1 MRGSS
6 PQKVVLIRP
15 LHGADELEF
24 QEPLG
29 IECLAGALI
38 AARREVT
45 LFDRRLYERQGTLSG
60 FWEDFFASGPYDL
73 VGFSVMTAEDLPDAL
88 RMLQRIRREWPET
101 RFMLGGLYVT
111 LAGEALRALV
121 PDGVE
126 LVIGEG
132 EGALLG
138 LPFGPESWA
147 PAYRPQL
154 ADYLREGCV
163 INLRGARGCPGGC
176 AFCATP
182 GLPPE
187 LRSWAGRAIPE
198 IADEIEKLTSFG
210 AIFNFV
216 EDDFGPLSRVEELD
230 AELRARDLRIAY
242 SLQLRGAALAGEDDL
257 EARMARLYDGGFC
270 RLFIGVESLDPRT
283 LRAWRKPLDPEAMIN
298 MLHGIERAG
307 IAVHIGY
314 ILWHAGST
322 PEGVRDEVI
331 KLRAQGFF
339 STKCVF
345 NRMILFAGSALAGGD
360 PHSRWQALSPDCE
373 LRYRELTA
381 RLKPLYNAW
390 VAGATDLPRLVA
402 LAHLTD
408 DDRARRR
415 VEALLE
421 ECDALAYAAVVDGM
435 YPDDLD
441 AQAARLAGEIDEVR
455 RAGR

>member
-1 MRGSS
+1 MT
-6 PQKVVLIRP
+6 VALIRP
-15 LHGADELEF
+15 LHGGEELEF

-38 AARREVT
+38 AAGREVT
-45 LFDRRLYERQGTLSG
+45 LFDRRLYERQEALPR
-60 FWEDFFASGPYDL
+60 FWEDFFACGPFEV

-88 RMLQRIRREWPET
+88 RMLQRIRREWSRA

-111 LAGEALRALV
+111 LAGEALRPLV
-121 PDGVE
+121 PDTVE
-126 LVIGEG
+126 LVSGEG

-138 LPFGPESWA
+138 LPFGPESWK

-154 ADYLREGCV
+154 TDYLREGCV
-163 INLRGARGCPGGC
+163 INLRGARGCPGAC

-187 LRSWAGRAIPE
+187 LRTWKGRAIPE
-198 IADEIEKLTSFG
+198 IADEIETLVGFG

-216 EDDFGPLSRVEELD
+216 EDDFGALSRVEELD
-230 AELRARDLRIAY
+230 EELRARDLRIAY
-242 SLQLRGAALAGEDDL
+242 SLQLRGAALLKEDDL
-257 EARMARLYDGGFC
+257 EARMAHLHDGGFC
-270 RLFIGVESLDPRT
+270 RLFIGVESLSEEA
-283 LRAWRKPLDPEAMIN
+283 LRAWHKPLDLEALIQ
-298 MLHGIERAG
+298 MLHRIERAG

-322 PEGVRDEVI
+322 PESVRDEVTL
-331 KLRAQGFF
+331 LRQQGFF

-345 NRMILFAGSALAGGD
+345 NRMILFAGSALAGGE

-373 LRYRELTA
+373 AWYRELTS
-381 RLKPLYNAW
+381 RLKPIYNAW

-402 LAHLTD
+402 LAHLTG
-408 DDRARRR
+408 DDRAQRR

-421 ECDALAYAAVVDGM
+421 ECDALAYAAVVEGA
-435 YPDDLD
+435 YPNDLD
-441 AQAARLAGEIDEVR
+441 AQAGRLAGEIDEVR

>member
-1 MRGSS
+1 MGATA
-6 PQKVVLIRP
+6 LIRP
-15 LHGADELEF
+15 LHGGEELEF

-29 IECLAGALI
+29 IEYLAGALI
-38 AARREVT
+38 AAGSEVA
-45 LFDRRLYERQGTLSG
+45 LFDRRLYERQGTLSR
-60 FWEDFFASGPYDL
+60 FWEDFFASGPFAT

-101 RFMLGGLYVT
+101 RFLLGGLYMT
-111 LAGEALRALV
+111 LAGAATGALV

-126 LVIGEG
+126 LVSGEG

-138 LPFGPESWA
+138 LPFGPQSWK
-147 PAYRPQL
+147 PAWRPQL
-154 ADYLREGCV
+154 ADYLRAGCV
-163 INLRGARGCPGGC
+163 INLRGARGCPGAC

-182 GLPPE
+182 GLPSE
-187 LRSWAGRAIPE
+187 LRSWKGRAIPE
-198 IADEIEKLTSFG
+198 IADEIEALVGYG

-216 EDDFGPLSRVEELD
+216 EDDFGPLERVEELD

-242 SLQLRGAALAGEDDL
+242 SLQLRGAALTGEDDL
-257 EARMARLYDGGFC
+257 EARMTRLHEGGFC
-270 RLFIGVESLDPRT
+270 RLFIGVESLSKET
-283 LRAWRKPLDPEAMIN
+283 LRAWHKPLDPEALAGA
-298 MLHGIERAG
+298 LHQTERAG
-307 IAVHIGY
+307 VAVHIGY

-322 PEGVRDEVI
+322 PASVRDEVRE
-331 KLRAQGFF
+331 LRRQGFF

-345 NRMILFAGSALAGGD
+345 NRMILFAGSALAGGGTQ
-360 PHSRWQALSPDCE
+360 SRWQELSADCE
-373 LRYRELTA
+373 LWYRELTV

-402 LAHLTD
+402 LAHLTG
-408 DDRARRR
+408 DDRSQRR

-421 ECDALAYAAVVDGM
+421 ECDALAYAAVVDGG